1 MLQRYNSP
9 REAATQARISS
20 VNSLQETFLMPRPL
34 VRSLFLAALCAA
46 GAAHAGTVYVPSPGL
61 APVGGSTYEVQISIT
76 NNATAASDVKG
87 ALLLTD
93 TDGTPRPTP
102 PATVTVQGGRTFVVK
117 PGAFRGM
124 VELAGGN
131 DMRYSARLVGTGPG
145 RLGVYLPVITA
156 DNLIHGGQ
164 TAALQGLAGG
174 SGRSADLTL
183 INLASTASQCTA
195 SLVQADGSVLA
206 GPSVFALKPLSHR
219 AIPNLFSGGLVSEV
233 RAVVSCTQ
241 SFFTFALLS
250 DAATGEISY
259 VGPAGNGAAGI
270 GGTTPPVTGCPAG
283 ATCFDTKGIV
293 HQPTPAHRVQR
304 VSYPAPAGVATRLR
318 LSLDVTV
325 GPWYAPDPAGKTLI
339 YWFVINRNFDMAGL
353 LYFRGPDPAHPALEQ
368 SQAIARHGIGLT
380 HPQKL
385 KVQQPFAAEI
395 GHTYHVDNDYDM
407 GRGVYTVTIT
417 DTATGVVAAQL
428 VGAPNVRSY
437 NLKATDNLLVDMGF
451 PGTAVDEVPTDGW
464 TYSNVHVEVYR

>member
-1 MLQRYNSP
+1 MS
-9 REAATQARISS
+9 
-20 VNSLQETFLMPRPL
+20 RPL
-34 VRSLFLAALCAA
+34 IRSLLLTALCAA

-76 NNATAASDVKG
+76 NLGATVSDVRG

-93 TDGTPRPTP
+93 TDGVPRPTP
-102 PATVTVQGGRTFVVK
+102 PATVTIQAGRTSVIK

-124 VELAGGN
+124 TEITGGN
-131 DMRYSARLVGTGPG
+131 DVRYSARLVGTGPG
-145 RLGVYLPVITA
+145 RLGVYLPVVTA
-156 DNLIHGGQ
+156 DNLIRGGQ
-164 TAALQGLAGG
+164 TAVLQGLA
-174 SGRSADLTL
+174 SGAGRGADLTL
-183 INLASTASQCTA
+183 MNLAATASQCTA
-195 SLVQADGSVLA
+195 SLVKADGSILA
-206 GPSVFALKPLSHR
+206 GPATFALKPLSHR
-219 AIPNLFSGGLVSEV
+219 AIPDLFSGSVVNDV

-250 DAATGEISY
+250 DAATGELSY

-270 GGTTPPVTGCPAG
+270 TPGGTPPPGVCPTG
-283 ATCFDTKGIV
+283 ATCFDTKGV
-293 HQPTPAHRVQR
+293 VLQPTPSHRVQR
-304 VSYPAPAGVATRLR
+304 VTYPAPVGVATRLR

-353 LYFRGPDPAHPALEQ
+353 LYFRGPDPTMPDANQ
-368 SQAIARHGIGLT
+368 VIARHGIGLT
-380 HPQKL
+380 HPQKI
-385 KVQQPFAAEI
+385 KIQQPFTAQI

-407 GRGVYTVTIT
+407 GRGVYTVTVT
-417 DTATGVVAAQL
+417 DMATGLVVAQL
-428 VGAPNVRSY
+428 LGTPNVRSY

-464 TYSNVHVEVYR
+464 TYSNVHVEVYK